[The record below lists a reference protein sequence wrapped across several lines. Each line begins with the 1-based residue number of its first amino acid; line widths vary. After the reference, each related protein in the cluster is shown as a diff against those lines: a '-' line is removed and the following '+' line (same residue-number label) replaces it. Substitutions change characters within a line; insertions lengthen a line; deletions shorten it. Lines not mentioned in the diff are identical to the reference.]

1 MYLQQAVKST
11 INTILFLHIIFG
23 GSSNMIVSAFIRAT
37 TSSILPLQRSMKW
50 GNSSSRQQY
59 MNVLQNQHEIP
70 TKPKIVDVPLVFVPG
85 MKGTHLAHDDMS
97 RNKQKRKRRAWLTLG
112 NLLNIP
118 PRPDDDPIRDLS
130 LPLTYD
136 YEPPSEGEVGYEY
149 AEHYPRQHK
158 GKLIPDGMVDHIIQV
173 SIGSGKDTARDLNFL
188 PFYGHATQLLREI
201 DKEYHSRL
209 HDGKIES
216 TESFKPQDD
225 NDKYADSKGIID
237 RVGAFIER
245 TTSTNLS
252 FFNTTT
258 TTTNSTASEQS
269 HHLSKHCRPTA
280 VFTYDWRRS
289 LPELATELHEFCEA
303 TFPNQPVQI
312 MAHSLG
318 GLLSFDIM
326 RKHPEKY
333 APGAVVVGVPFET
346 GIQYLQDLHKGYY
359 TELDRCRQFTPDKQ
373 FSMSSHWS
381 FFPIT
386 KHRLEDRFVDVTN
399 RCNNGEDVQF
409 DSDQSGIGKQTK
421 LQPKVEGDNAYF
433 DFYSVEE
440 WERNN
445 IGIFGP
451 ELDDLLTDDQRQA
464 YKEHMK
470 IQLAAAK
477 EWRKTVLGEGEDD
490 DDIKDYK
497 EEFLPPFVACQSN
510 TIPTLNQILRRR
522 RKKPTENIMT
532 RKGRDI
538 SNPYE
543 YDYIN
548 GRAVP
553 GDGRIDYDKA
563 FPPDFV
569 SHKRVTLDSPHTKQM
584 CWESSSGSLGRV
596 YEEVAHQ
603 AEEYLKR
610 REQEEK
616 QEAISRTLNIGEVM
630 KQESRRS
637 RMKRLAQ
644 KARKKMKL
652 SILDTTRRRR
662 FSRFKRRLK

>member
-1 MYLQQAVKST
+1 
-11 INTILFLHIIFG
+11 
-23 GSSNMIVSAFIRAT
+23 MIVSAFIRAT
-37 TSSILPLQRSMKW
+37 STSSILLQRSMKW
-50 GNSSSRQQY
+50 GNSGRY
-59 MNVLQNQHEIP
+59 VLQMSYTTSSDSKSSTDESI
-70 TKPKIVDVPLVFVPG
+70 KPKIVDVPLVFVPG
-85 MKGTHLAHDDMS
+85 MKGTHLAHTSVEDS
-97 RNKQKRKRRAWLTLG
+97 NNINKQKKKKRAWLTLG

-118 PRPDDDPIRDLS
+118 PRPDDDQDRDLS

-136 YEPPSEGEVGYEY
+136 YQPPLEGEDGYEY
-149 AEHYPRQHK
+149 AKHYPRQHR
-158 GKLIPDGMVDHIIQV
+158 GNLIPDGCVDHIIQV
-173 SIGSGKDTARDLNFL
+173 RVGNEDTTRDLNFL

-216 TESFKPQDD
+216 TESFKQQDD

-252 FFNTTT
+252 FLNTTT
-258 TTTNSTASEQS
+258 ANSTANEQS
-269 HHLSKHCRPTA
+269 HKHCRPTA

-386 KHRLEDRFVDVTN
+386 KQRLEDRFVDVTN
-399 RCNNGEDVQF
+399 RCNNGEDIQF
-409 DSDQSGIGKQTK
+409 NADQSGIGKQTK

-433 DFYSVEE
+433 DFYSVDE
-440 WERNN
+440 WERND

-451 ELDDLLTDDQRQA
+451 LYDDLLTDEQRQA

-477 EWRKTVLGEGEDD
+477 EWRKTVLGEREDD
-490 DDIKDYK
+490 DYLTSDDK
-497 EEFLPPFVACQSN
+497 EKFLPPFVACQSN
-510 TIPTLNQILRRR
+510 TVPTLNQILRRR

-596 YEEVAHQ
+596 YEEVVHQ

-644 KARKKMKL
+644 KARKKMKFD
-652 SILDTTRRRR
+652 ILDTTRRRR

>member
-1 MYLQQAVKST
+1 
-11 INTILFLHIIFG
+11 
-23 GSSNMIVSAFIRAT
+23 MIVSAFIRAT
-37 TSSILPLQRSMKW
+37 CTSSVPSLQRSMIL
-50 GNSSSRQQY
+50 GNSGSRQY
-59 MNVLQNQHEIP
+59 MNVLQMSYTSSSDSKSSTDESI
-70 TKPKIVDVPLVFVPG
+70 KPKIVDVPLVFVPG
-85 MKGTHLAHDDMS
+85 MKGTHLAHDN
-97 RNKQKRKRRAWLTLG
+97 NKQKRKRRAWLTLG

-118 PRPDDDPIRDLS
+118 PRPDDDPDRDLS

-136 YEPPSEGEVGYEY
+136 YKPPLEGEDGYEY
-149 AEHYPRQHK
+149 VNHYPRQHR
-158 GKLIPDGMVDHIIQV
+158 GKLIPDGCVDHIIQV
-173 SIGSGKDTARDLNFL
+173 SVGNEDTSRDLNFL
-188 PFYGHATQLLREI
+188 PFYGHVTQLLREI

-209 HDGKIES
+209 HDGKLES
-216 TESFKPQDD
+216 TESFKQQQDD
-225 NDKYADSKGIID
+225 NEHADSKGIID

-252 FFNTTT
+252 FLNTTT
-258 TTTNSTASEQS
+258 TTNNTVNEQS

-289 LPELATELHEFCEA
+289 LPELATELHHFCETA
-303 TFPNQPVQI
+303 FPNQPVQI

-333 APGAVVVGVPFET
+333 SPGAVVVGVPFET

-386 KHRLEDRFVDVTN
+386 KDRLEDRFVDVTN
-399 RCNNGEDVQF
+399 RWNNGEDIQF
-409 DSDQSGIGKQTK
+409 SADQSGIGKQTK

-440 WERNN
+440 WERND

-451 ELDDLLTDDQRQA
+451 LFDDLLTDDQRQA

-596 YEEVAHQ
+596 YEEVVDQ

-610 REQEEK
+610 REQDRE
-616 QEAISRTLNIGEVM
+616 QARSRTSKEVM
-630 KQESRRS
+630 RQESRRS
-637 RMKRLAQ
+637 RLKRLANKAQ
-644 KARKKMKL
+644 KKVKL

>member
-1 MYLQQAVKST
+1 
-11 INTILFLHIIFG
+11 
-23 GSSNMIVSAFIRAT
+23 
-37 TSSILPLQRSMKW
+37 MKW
-50 GNSSSRQQY
+50 GNSGRY
-59 MNVLQNQHEIP
+59 VLQMSYTTSSDSKSSTDESI
-70 TKPKIVDVPLVFVPG
+70 KPKIVDVPLVFVPG
-85 MKGTHLAHDDMS
+85 MKGTHLAHTSVEDS
-97 RNKQKRKRRAWLTLG
+97 NNINKQKKKKRAWLTLG

-118 PRPDDDPIRDLS
+118 PRPDDDQDRDLS

-136 YEPPSEGEVGYEY
+136 YQPPLEGEDGYEY
-149 AEHYPRQHK
+149 AKHYPRQHR
-158 GKLIPDGMVDHIIQV
+158 GNLIPDGCVDHIIQV
-173 SIGSGKDTARDLNFL
+173 RVGNEDTTRDLNFL

-216 TESFKPQDD
+216 TESFKQQDD

-252 FFNTTT
+252 FLNTTT
-258 TTTNSTASEQS
+258 ANSTANEQS
-269 HHLSKHCRPTA
+269 HKHCRPTA

-386 KHRLEDRFVDVTN
+386 KQRLEDRFVDVTN
-399 RCNNGEDVQF
+399 RCNNGEDIQF
-409 DSDQSGIGKQTK
+409 NADQSGIGKQTK

-433 DFYSVEE
+433 DFYSVDE
-440 WERNN
+440 WERND

-451 ELDDLLTDDQRQA
+451 LYDDLLTDEQRQA

-477 EWRKTVLGEGEDD
+477 EWRKTVLGEREDD
-490 DDIKDYK
+490 DYLTSDDK
-497 EEFLPPFVACQSN
+497 EKFLPPFVACQSN
-510 TIPTLNQILRRR
+510 TVPTLNQILRRR

-596 YEEVAHQ
+596 YEEVVHQ

-637 RMKRLAQ
+637 KMKRLAQ
-644 KARKKMKL
+644 KARKKMKFD
-652 SILDTTRRRR
+652 ILDTTRRRR

>member
-1 MYLQQAVKST
+1 
-11 INTILFLHIIFG
+11 
-23 GSSNMIVSAFIRAT
+23 MIVSAFIRAT
-37 TSSILPLQRSMKW
+37 STSSIPLQRSMKW
-50 GNSSSRQQY
+50 GNSGRY
-59 MNVLQNQHEIP
+59 VLQMSYTSSSDTKSTTDESI
-70 TKPKIVDVPLVFVPG
+70 KPKIVDVPLVFVPG
-85 MKGTHLAHDDMS
+85 MKGTHLAHDGED
-97 RNKQKRKRRAWLTLG
+97 QKKKKRAWLTLG

-136 YEPPSEGEVGYEY
+136 YQPPLEGEDGYEY
-149 AEHYPRQHK
+149 ADYYPRQHR

-173 SIGSGKDTARDLNFL
+173 SVGSGNEDTTRDLNFL

-209 HDGKIES
+209 HDGKVES
-216 TESFKPQDD
+216 TESFKQQDD

-252 FFNTTT
+252 FLNTTANNT
-258 TTTNSTASEQS
+258 SNEQS
-269 HHLSKHCRPTA
+269 HHLSQHCRPTA

-289 LPELATELHEFCEA
+289 LPELATELHHFCEA

-386 KHRLEDRFVDVTN
+386 KDRLEDRFVDVTN
-399 RCNNGEDVQF
+399 RWNNGEDMQF
-409 DSDQSGIGKQTK
+409 SADQSSIGKHTK

-440 WERNN
+440 WERND

-451 ELDDLLTDDQRQA
+451 EYDLLTDEQRQA
-464 YKEHMK
+464 YKAHMK
-470 IQLAAAK
+470 IQLADAK
-477 EWRKTVLGEGEDD
+477 EWR
-490 DDIKDYK
+490 
-497 EEFLPPFVACQSN
+497 
-510 TIPTLNQILRRR
+510 
-522 RKKPTENIMT
+522 
-532 RKGRDI
+532 
-538 SNPYE
+538 
-543 YDYIN
+543 
-548 GRAVP
+548 
-553 GDGRIDYDKA
+553 
-563 FPPDFV
+563 
-569 SHKRVTLDSPHTKQM
+569 
-584 CWESSSGSLGRV
+584 
-596 YEEVAHQ
+596 
-603 AEEYLKR
+603 
-610 REQEEK
+610 
-616 QEAISRTLNIGEVM
+616 
-630 KQESRRS
+630 
-637 RMKRLAQ
+637 
-644 KARKKMKL
+644 
-652 SILDTTRRRR
+652 
-662 FSRFKRRLK
+662 